1 MENGIESKEVVSSEE
16 LEIDLKEVY
25 QYSFETFGAKKAEE
39 YLGSIRKAIGL
50 LDVQYLMHSQCP
62 QLPTVSRIY
71 RRVIISSHIIV
82 YRISARVEVLRVF
95 HKASSNTKIRTA
107 RKIKI

>member
-62 QLPTVSRIY
+62 QLPTVSRN
-71 RRVIISSHIIV
+71 RRVIINSHIIV